1 MNILGNLIWVIFGGL
16 IMAVE
21 YIISGAVMC
30 LTIIGIPFGL
40 QVMQLGLFALWPFGG
55 EVVST
60 PEATGCLST
69 LLNVIWIFIGGIWI
83 ALSHLALGVFFC
95 ITIIGIPFGLQHFKL
110 MSYALVPFG
119 RSAPIALQ
127 IKPTQ
132 KEDTSCRDILFC
144 HLRQTSSVTHF
155 RATPLSP
162 VPRQ

>member
-30 LTIIGIPFGL
+30 ITIIGIPFGL

-55 EVVST
+55 EIVST

-69 LLNVIWIFIGGIWI
+69 LLNVLWIFIGGIWI

-119 RSAPIALQ
+119 R
-127 IKPTQ
+127 TVV
-132 KEDTSCRDILFC
+132 R
-144 HLRQTSSVTHF
+144 R
-155 RATPLSP
+155 
-162 VPRQ
+162 

>member
-1 MNILGNLIWVIFGGL
+1 MGDIRRPDNGRGVYHKRRRDVPNHHRNTVRT
-16 IMAVE
+16 A
-21 YIISGAVMC
+21 SHAAR
-30 LTIIGIPFGL
+30 
-40 QVMQLGLFALWPFGG
+40 LFALWPFGG

-119 RSAPIALQ
+119 R
-127 IKPTQ
+127 TVV
-132 KEDTSCRDILFC
+132 R
-144 HLRQTSSVTHF
+144 R
-155 RATPLSP
+155 
-162 VPRQ
+162 

>member
-40 QVMQLGLFALWPFGG
+40 QVMKLGFFALWPFGG

-60 PEATGCLST
+60 PEATGCLTT

-119 RSAPIALQ
+119 R
-127 IKPTQ
+127 TVV
-132 KEDTSCRDILFC
+132 R
-144 HLRQTSSVTHF
+144 R
-155 RATPLSP
+155 
-162 VPRQ
+162 

>member
-30 LTIIGIPFGL
+30 ITIIGIPFGL
-40 QVMQLGLFALWPFGG
+40 QVMQLGLFAMWPFGG

-119 RSAPIALQ
+119 RTIV
-127 IKPTQ
+127 
-132 KEDTSCRDILFC
+132 R
-144 HLRQTSSVTHF
+144 R
-155 RATPLSP
+155 
-162 VPRQ
+162 